1 MVTREEF
8 YVNSM
13 DGIHMIHGYRWYDP
27 GRKWIGVLQIVHGM
41 LEYIE
46 RYDEFAEK
54 MAEAGYYVIGHDHL
68 GHGDSVN
75 GTEELGKLGE
85 EGTVLWL
92 KDMEL
97 VRRMAVA
104 AAPKVPYI
112 MLGHSMG
119 SYLVRRYLIY
129 HAERVDGAILMGTG
143 HQHRALVKLGLLTTY
158 AGMFRGGRNGH
169 SRILDLMSVSRF
181 AKRYPDNART
191 GSWMSRNPQV
201 LIDALQDSK
210 RNYHFSRGAYE
221 ALFRTIE
228 EDIDIR
234 RAARMPKDLP
244 ILILSGDEDPVGEKG
259 KGVKRFTH
267 MLERIGMTDVV
278 CQIYPGAR
286 HELLCDLNKEQ
297 VMQDIKTW
305 CSKIQHREKSR
316 NAGG

>member
-1 MVTREEF
+1 
-8 YVNSM
+8 
-13 DGIHMIHGYRWYDP
+13 
-27 GRKWIGVLQIVHGM
+27 
-41 LEYIE
+41 
-46 RYDEFAEK
+46 
-54 MAEAGYYVIGHDHL
+54 
-68 GHGDSVN
+68 
-75 GTEELGKLGE
+75 
-85 EGTVLWL
+85 
-92 KDMEL
+92 
-97 VRRMAVA
+97 
-104 AAPKVPYI
+104 
-112 MLGHSMG
+112 
-119 SYLVRRYLIY
+119 
-129 HAERVDGAILMGTG
+129 MGTG

-259 KGVKRFTH
+259 KGVKRFAH
-267 MLERIGMTDVV
+267 MLEKIGMTDVV

-297 VMQDIKTW
+297 VTQDIKTW